1 MKRFALL
8 LVILLVVAMCSAAA
22 ADTLFQSYRFQFNL
36 PDGWVYGEASDSHI
50 QCKRTDSEGWTE
62 TIDVYEP
69 RFGRWPEK
77 KNDLP
82 SYIKKGFDFDQDA
95 EVEWIEVA
103 GFETAL
109 VDAPGYENRDAY
121 MTILPGNSRKNMAC
135 FVYTADIG
143 HRDRDGFVAA
153 LDTFSERQK
162 ENLGYF
168 SFGDAEV
175 KFIEYQTKEAPGGKR
190 LYLSLGWR
198 NNGESI
204 STFDSN
210 IEVIVFQNGVE
221 LLEPVLAGKTDSGAR
236 VMPGKELDFL
246 KTYDL
251 REGSGEVIVIIDKA
265 NDTTNEFAERTYT
278 LNIR

>member
-69 RFGRWPEK
+69 RFGRWPEN

-103 GFETAL
+103 GFETAI

-121 MTILPGNSRKNMAC
+121 MTILPGNNGKNMAC
-135 FVYTADIG
+135 FVYTADTG
-143 HRDRDGFVAA
+143 HRDKDGFVAA

-162 ENLGYF
+162 EDLGYF

-198 NNGESI
+198 NNGVSI